1 MYDQFFPAKN
11 ATKASDDE
19 NTCLW
24 DAVCIRDPDDTS
36 NRTGH
41 CPSASYIFNPIYNP
55 HPPVPTS
62 DSTDDKDEANLSSAC
77 PFISVDDPVC
87 CNSDDLEITAV
98 NFQSLDAVFN
108 SDCPVC
114 ATNLKVM
121 WCLYACSP
129 V

>member
-24 DAVCIRDPDDTS
+24 DAVCIRDPNDKN

-41 CPSASYIFNPIYNP
+41 CPSAGYIFNPIYNP

-62 DSTDDKDEANLSSAC
+62 ESTDSKDEDNLSSAC
-77 PFISVDDPVC
+77 PFISPDEPVC

-98 NFQSLDAVFN
+98 NF
-108 SDCPVC
+108 
-114 ATNLKVM
+114 
-121 WCLYACSP
+121 
-129 V
+129 